1 MEAEGQVHYNK
12 AKLEKRNSSKLSKEI
27 CKICRI
33 APLCGGGCKQRA
45 IQDPRDGH
53 CTMNYTEELKDE
65 IILDKNN
72 KFIIVEG
79 IEALKVRNYLSL
91 RIYKG
96 RFFIYK
102 NKVGTRLKDL
112 IGKSRK
118 YISSRVQEMIYEAI
132 VDDVYVTD
140 IDNFEINY
148 VNDKVFVTFDVINI
162 YKNYNEQITI

>member
-1 MEAEGQVHYNK
+1 MNNFPTRA
-12 AKLEKRNSSKLSKEI
+12 
-27 CKICRI
+27 I
-33 APLCGGGCKQRA
+33 APKNIADTSVPLLKEYA
-45 IQDPRDGH
+45 WDF
-53 CTMNYTEELKDE
+53 EKDE

-79 IEALKVRNYLSL
+79 VEALKVRNYLSL

-112 IGKSRK
+112 IGKSRS
-118 YISSRVQEMIYEAI
+118 YISLRVQEMIYEAI

-162 YKNYNEQITI
+162 YKNYNEQIII

>member
-1 MEAEGQVHYNK
+1 MN
-12 AKLEKRNSSKLSKEI
+12 NF
-27 CKICRI
+27 
-33 APLCGGGCKQRA
+33 PTRA
-45 IQDPRDGH
+45 IPPKNIADTGIPLLKEYAWDFD
-53 CTMNYTEELKDE
+53 KDE

-79 IEALKVRNYLSL
+79 VEALKVRNYLSL

-96 RFFIYK
+96 RSFIYN
-102 NKVGTRLKDL
+102 NKVVTRLKDM
-112 IGKSRK
+112 IGKSRS
-118 YISSRVQEMIYEAI
+118 YISLRVQEMIYEAI

-140 IDNFEINY
+140 IDNLEINY

>member
-1 MEAEGQVHYNK
+1 MN
-12 AKLEKRNSSKLSKEI
+12 NF
-27 CKICRI
+27 
-33 APLCGGGCKQRA
+33 PTRA
-45 IQDPRDGH
+45 IPP
-53 CTMNYTEELKDE
+53 TNIEEDTGIPLLKEYAWDFDKDE
-65 IILDKNN
+65 IILDKNG

-112 IGKSRK
+112 IGKSRS

-132 VDDVYVTD
+132 VDDIYVTD
-140 IDNFEINY
+140 IDNLEIDY

>member
-1 MEAEGQVHYNK
+1 MN
-12 AKLEKRNSSKLSKEI
+12 NF
-27 CKICRI
+27 
-33 APLCGGGCKQRA
+33 PTRA
-45 IQDPRDGH
+45 IPP
-53 CTMNYTEELKDE
+53 TNIKEYTGIPLLKEYAWDFDKDE

-79 IEALKVRNYLSL
+79 VEALKVRNYLSL

>member
-1 MEAEGQVHYNK
+1 MN
-12 AKLEKRNSSKLSKEI
+12 NF
-27 CKICRI
+27 
-33 APLCGGGCKQRA
+33 PTRA
-45 IQDPRDGH
+45 IPPKNITDTSVLLLKEYAWDF
-53 CTMNYTEELKDE
+53 EKDE
-65 IILDKNN
+65 IILDKNG

-79 IEALKVRNYLSL
+79 VEALKVRNYLSL

-112 IGKSRK
+112 IGKSRS

-140 IDNFEINY
+140 IDNLEINY

>member
-1 MEAEGQVHYNK
+1 MN
-12 AKLEKRNSSKLSKEI
+12 NF
-27 CKICRI
+27 
-33 APLCGGGCKQRA
+33 PTRA
-45 IQDPRDGH
+45 IPPTNIADTGIPLLKEYAWDF
-53 CTMNYTEELKDE
+53 EKDE

-79 IEALKVRNYLSL
+79 VEALKVRNYLSL

-112 IGKSRK
+112 IGKSRS

>member
-1 MEAEGQVHYNK
+1 MNNFPTRA
-12 AKLEKRNSSKLSKEI
+12 
-27 CKICRI
+27 I
-33 APLCGGGCKQRA
+33 APTNIKDTGIPLLKEYA
-45 IQDPRDGH
+45 WDF
-53 CTMNYTEELKDE
+53 EKDE
-65 IILDKNN
+65 IILDKNG